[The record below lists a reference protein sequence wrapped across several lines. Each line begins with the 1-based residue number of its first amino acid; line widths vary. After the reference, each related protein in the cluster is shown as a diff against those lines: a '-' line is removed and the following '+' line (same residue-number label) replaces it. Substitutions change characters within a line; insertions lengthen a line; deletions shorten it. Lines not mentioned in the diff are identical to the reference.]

1 MTEVKKRLLSG
12 MRPTGRLHLGHSRV
26 VQNWI
31 DLADEYEAY
40 YFTADWHA
48 ITTAW
53 DSTDM
58 LRENKRQI
66 VIELKYVDG
75 KSVIEGIERVSKC
88 SCRVHCGSR
97 EIPRVR
103 NGLGIV
109 VLSTPKGI
117 MSGRKAV
124 KENVGGEILCRVW

>member
-1 MTEVKKRLLSG
+1 MS
-12 MRPTGRLHLGHSRV
+12 MQDP
-26 VQNWI
+26 I
-31 DLADEYEAY
+31 A
-40 YFTADWHA
+40 
-48 ITTAW
+48 
-53 DSTDM
+53 DM
-58 LRENKRQI
+58 LTRIRNAAAAGLEKVAIPLSKEKKAVAEVLKEEGYLSSVSIEGEGVKSQI
-66 VIELKYVDG
+66 VVVLKYAG
-75 KSVIEGIERVSKC
+75 AKAVIEGIERVSKS

-117 MSGRKAV
+117 MSGRKAA

>member
-1 MTEVKKRLLSG
+1 MS
-12 MRPTGRLHLGHSRV
+12 MQDP
-26 VQNWI
+26 I
-31 DLADEYEAY
+31 A
-40 YFTADWHA
+40 
-48 ITTAW
+48 
-53 DSTDM
+53 DM
-58 LRENKRQI
+58 LTRIRNAGAAGLDKVAIPLSKEKEAIANVLKEEGYVRSVAVVGEGVKRQI

-75 KSVIEGIERVSKC
+75 KSVIEGIERVSKS

-117 MSGRKAV
+117 MSGRKAAR
-124 KENVGGEILCRVW
+124 ENVGGEIICRVW